1 MGNKVLRVILVLF
14 VAGVLVVGSFGG
26 GFVTARLLPA
36 NMVIPALAPQV
47 TTAPS
52 GDESLQTTFQ
62 PFWEAWSIV
71 HQRYVDQPLD
81 DTALMRGAIRGMMAA
96 LGDAHSAYMD
106 PQEYKEAETSISGEY
121 EGIGAYVDTTKDY
134 LTVVSPIAG
143 SPAEKADLKPGD
155 QIIAIDGQDMTGV
168 NPELARQKVLGPA
181 GSTVHLTI
189 LREGVDQPLEFDI
202 VRAHIVIPSVESKML
217 DNGIAYVKLSVF
229 GDNSATDFHQMLKDL
244 MAQQPTGLI
253 LDLRNNPGGVV
264 PTAIQVAS
272 EFIGKG
278 VIMYEQHG
286 DGTRTPTNALSGG
299 LATEIPLVVLV
310 NEGSASASE
319 IVAGAIQ
326 DYSRGKLVGVTTYG
340 KGSEQNWVPL
350 SNNQGAVLVTIARW
364 LTPNG
369 RTIDKIG
376 LTPDVVVKLTE
387 EDVAAGLD
395 PQLDRATAF
404 LLQTVAGIPIAPQE
418 TEILPQFPSSPVEL
432 KYHPESSSL
441 STSDGRTAYILD
453 KENNRWVPYI
463 PDEIERSISAD
474 FSLQEDSMGWT
485 IRSADGQEYFI
496 WDPVSFAWKFAGMSS
511 TPTSESSTA
520 TSPLL
525 TCPLAMPPQLTIGKP
540 ARLTINLNM
549 RSSPG
554 IEDNWLQTLLAGTQV
569 VVLDGAQCIP
579 YGSGAYLWWQVSIP
593 DGTTGWLAEGSLTG
607 KYYFIEIVK

>member
-1 MGNKVLRVILVLF
+1 MNNKVLRVILVLF

-26 GFVTARLLPA
+26 GFVTARLLPS
-36 NMVIPALAPQV
+36 NTGLPTLAPQV
-47 TTAPS
+47 TAAPG
-52 GDESLQTTFQ
+52 GDQGGTPESLQTTFQ

-71 HQRYVDQPLD
+71 QQRYVDQPLD

-96 LGDAHSAYMD
+96 LGDAHSAYLD

-121 EGIGAYVDTTKDY
+121 EGIGAFVDTTKDY

-217 DNGIAYVKLSVF
+217 DSGIAYVKLSIF
-229 GDNSATDFHQMLKDL
+229 GDNSATDLHQVLKDL

-272 EFIGKG
+272 EFIGDG
-278 VIMYEQHG
+278 VIMYEQQG

-326 DYSRGKLVGVTTYG
+326 DYGRAKLVGVTTYG

-350 SNNQGAVLVTIARW
+350 SNEQGAVLVTIARW

-376 LTPDVVVKLTE
+376 LTPDVVVKLTD
-387 EDVAAGLD
+387 EDITAGLD
-395 PQLDRATAF
+395 PQLDAAVQ
-404 LLQTVAGIPIAPQE
+404 LL
-418 TEILPQFPSSPVEL
+418 
-432 KYHPESSSL
+432 
-441 STSDGRTAYILD
+441 
-453 KENNRWVPYI
+453 
-463 PDEIERSISAD
+463 
-474 FSLQEDSMGWT
+474 
-485 IRSADGQEYFI
+485 
-496 WDPVSFAWKFAGMSS
+496 
-511 TPTSESSTA
+511 
-520 TSPLL
+520 
-525 TCPLAMPPQLTIGKP
+525 
-540 ARLTINLNM
+540 LN
-549 RSSPG
+549 P
-554 IEDNWLQTLLAGTQV
+554 
-569 VVLDGAQCIP
+569 
-579 YGSGAYLWWQVSIP
+579 
-593 DGTTGWLAEGSLTG
+593 
-607 KYYFIEIVK
+607 

>member
-62 PFWEAWSIV
+62 PFWEAWNIV

-217 DNGIAYVKLSVF
+217 DNGIA
-229 GDNSATDFHQMLKDL
+229 
-244 MAQQPTGLI
+244 
-253 LDLRNNPGGVV
+253 
-264 PTAIQVAS
+264 
-272 EFIGKG
+272 
-278 VIMYEQHG
+278 
-286 DGTRTPTNALSGG
+286 
-299 LATEIPLVVLV
+299 
-310 NEGSASASE
+310 
-319 IVAGAIQ
+319 
-326 DYSRGKLVGVTTYG
+326 
-340 KGSEQNWVPL
+340 
-350 SNNQGAVLVTIARW
+350 
-364 LTPNG
+364 
-369 RTIDKIG
+369 
-376 LTPDVVVKLTE
+376 
-387 EDVAAGLD
+387 
-395 PQLDRATAF
+395 
-404 LLQTVAGIPIAPQE
+404 
-418 TEILPQFPSSPVEL
+418 
-432 KYHPESSSL
+432 
-441 STSDGRTAYILD
+441 
-453 KENNRWVPYI
+453 
-463 PDEIERSISAD
+463 
-474 FSLQEDSMGWT
+474 
-485 IRSADGQEYFI
+485 
-496 WDPVSFAWKFAGMSS
+496 
-511 TPTSESSTA
+511 
-520 TSPLL
+520 
-525 TCPLAMPPQLTIGKP
+525 
-540 ARLTINLNM
+540 
-549 RSSPG
+549 
-554 IEDNWLQTLLAGTQV
+554 
-569 VVLDGAQCIP
+569 
-579 YGSGAYLWWQVSIP
+579 
-593 DGTTGWLAEGSLTG
+593 
-607 KYYFIEIVK
+607 

>member
-1 MGNKVLRVILVLF
+1 MNNKVLRVVLVLF

-36 NMVIPALAPQV
+36 NTIIPTLAPSV
-47 TTAPS
+47 TTTPT
-52 GDESLQTTFQ
+52 GNQGGTPESLQALFQ

-81 DTALMRGAIRGMMAA
+81 DTTLMRGAIRGMMAA
-96 LGDAHSAYMD
+96 LGDAHSAYLD

-189 LREGVDQPLEFDI
+189 RREGVDQPLEFDI
-202 VRAHIVIPSVESKML
+202 VRAKIVIPSVESKML

-229 GDNSATDFHQMLKDL
+229 GDKSSTELHDALKDL
-244 MAQQPTGLI
+244 MAQQPKGLI

-264 PTAIQVAS
+264 PVAVQIAS
-272 EFIGKG
+272 EFIGEG
-278 VIMYEQHG
+278 VIIYEQQS

-319 IVAGAIQ
+319 MVAGAIQ
-326 DYSRGKLVGVTTYG
+326 DHGRGKLVGVTTYG

-350 SNNQGAVLVTIARW
+350 SNDQGAVLVTFARW

-369 RTIDKIG
+369 HVIDKVG
-376 LTPDVVVKLTE
+376 LTPDVMVKMTD
-387 EDVAAGLD
+387 EDITASRD
-395 PQLDRATAF
+395 PQLDAAVQ
-404 LLQTVAGIPIAPQE
+404 LL
-418 TEILPQFPSSPVEL
+418 
-432 KYHPESSSL
+432 
-441 STSDGRTAYILD
+441 
-453 KENNRWVPYI
+453 
-463 PDEIERSISAD
+463 
-474 FSLQEDSMGWT
+474 
-485 IRSADGQEYFI
+485 
-496 WDPVSFAWKFAGMSS
+496 
-511 TPTSESSTA
+511 
-520 TSPLL
+520 
-525 TCPLAMPPQLTIGKP
+525 
-540 ARLTINLNM
+540 LN
-549 RSSPG
+549 P
-554 IEDNWLQTLLAGTQV
+554 
-569 VVLDGAQCIP
+569 
-579 YGSGAYLWWQVSIP
+579 
-593 DGTTGWLAEGSLTG
+593 
-607 KYYFIEIVK
+607 